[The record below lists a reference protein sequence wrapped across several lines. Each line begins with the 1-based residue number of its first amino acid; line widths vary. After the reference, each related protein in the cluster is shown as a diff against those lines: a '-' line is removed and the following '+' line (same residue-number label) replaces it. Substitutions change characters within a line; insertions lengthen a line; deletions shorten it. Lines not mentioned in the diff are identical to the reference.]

1 MMLVSSPALALDE
14 ASSFAEWVKS
24 SGATQSRLAEDVVE
38 KFVAS
43 GGYDALLLEAK
54 TARKRGNAELS
65 EFAVVCMNKM
75 NAFPPDDPGAND
87 IKIPIGDLIASC
99 IETSLYN

>member
-1 MMLVSSPALALDE
+1 MLLCTPVLALDE
-14 ASSFAEWVKS
+14 GSSFAEWVKS
-24 SGATQSRLAEDVVE
+24 PRETQSRLAGDAVA

-65 EFAVVCMNKM
+65 EFAVDCMNKM
-75 NAFPPDDPGAND
+75 NSFPPDDPGVND
-87 IKIPIGDLIASC
+87 IKIPLGDLMASC